1 MFEQLADSESAFPYF
16 GNHNP
21 SKNYFKILSKMIRDA
36 FKPFVIKPELQ
47 IDEKMF

>member
-1 MFEQLADSESAFPYF
+1 MIPRAHFHTSEIIIQV
-16 GNHNP
+16 
-21 SKNYFKILSKMIRDA
+21 KNYCKILSKMILDA